1 MTDTDQTLTE
11 PSFQERCCTLA
22 DVVERFLKRQ
32 ASIGELRAAVR
43 ALRGSREAQKK
54 LYRLLFLLWFFPFGV

>member
-54 LYRLLFLLWFFPFGV
+54 AV